1 MAEIIDAHT
10 QRSAG
15 APRRPDNLWLR
26 RLGIVVG
33 ILLIAAGFYGY
44 QQMSAAKAA
53 PETKEKPVRLRT
65 VQTAPVRNTTIPAT
79 LDVQGQLQAFDKV
92 QLYTEVGG
100 MFERSAKSFKVGS
113 YYPKGSV
120 IAEIDDQEA
129 RLSLLSAKANL
140 QNAITAIMPDLK
152 IDYPQSFP
160 QWEAYLRS
168 FDVNRAVQP
177 FPAAVNEQ
185 EKMFVASRNLFTQ
198 YYTIQSQEERLS
210 KYTVYAPFSGEL
222 TIANTNVGAVV
233 SPGQP
238 LGTLMNTSSYELA
251 ATVSLADLAY
261 LQPGSTVQLY
271 SEDVAGN
278 WKGKVRRISNQVD
291 PGTQTVTVFVG
302 VSGRNLREGMYL
314 KGEAEGS
321 AIDNATIIDRD
332 MLVDQGSVYVVRDS
346 LLALEPVEVVKYTD
360 DRVIIR
366 GLSDG
371 TPLLADKVPGA
382 FEGMKVKVDRGGS
395 ASASGMEASL

>member
-1 MAEIIDAHT
+1 M
-10 QRSAG
+10 
-15 APRRPDNLWLR
+15 
-26 RLGIVVG
+26 
-33 ILLIAAGFYGY
+33 AAGFYGY

-53 PETKEKPVRLRT
+53 PETKEKPARLRT

-100 MFERSAKSFKVGS
+100 MFERSAKPFKVGS

-177 FPAAVNEQ
+177 FPTAVNEQ

-271 SEDVAGN
+271 SEDVADN
-278 WKGKVRRISNQVD
+278 WNGKVRRISNQVD

-346 LLALEPVEVVKYTD
+346 LLELKPVEVVKYTD
-360 DRVIIR
+360 DRVIVR
-366 GLSDG
+366 GLPDG
-371 TPLLADKVPGA
+371 TPILADKVPGA
-382 FEGMKVKVDRGGS
+382 FEGMKVKVDRSSG

>member
-1 MAEIIDAHT
+1 MAEIIDAHAH
-10 QRSAG
+10 RSVG
-15 APRRPDNLWLR
+15 APRQPGNLWLR

-33 ILLIAAGFYGY
+33 ILLMAAGFYGY

-53 PETKEKPVRLRT
+53 PETKEKPARLRT

-100 MFERSAKSFKVGS
+100 MFERSDKPFKVGS

-177 FPAAVNEQ
+177 FPTAVNEQ

-271 SEDVAGN
+271 SEDVADN
-278 WKGKVRRISNQVD
+278 WNGKVRRISNQVD

-346 LLALEPVEVVKYTD
+346 LLELKPVEVVKYTD
-360 DRVIIR
+360 DRVIVR
-366 GLSDG
+366 GLPDG
-371 TPLLADKVPGA
+371 TPILADKVPGA
-382 FEGMKVKVDRGGS
+382 FEGMKVKVDRSSG